1 MTADGDTARGGSAK
15 SAPGRPRDGRID
27 AAIITATRELIHETG
42 YPALTLSAIAARAG
56 TTTAALYRRW
66 SSKAQLVHEAV
77 LEAEVIPVFELPD
90 GAGGGASS
98 AGGAGAAVGD
108 PQADIRA
115 LVETV
120 RVLFARPEVR
130 VALPGLI
137 ADTVADPDLHARM
150 IARLAG
156 NLPAFESRFGR
167 ARRSDD
173 HLPVLA
179 EVVAGAAIFRLL
191 VSPDAALDDEWVE
204 ELTALITGRWQ
215 AGG

>member
-27 AAIITATRELIHETG
+27 AAIIAATRELILETG

-77 LEAEVIPVFELPD
+77 LEAEVIPAFEPLD
-90 GAGGGASS
+90 GAG
-98 AGGAGAAVGD
+98 GGAGAAVGD

-120 RVLFARPEVR
+120 RVLFDRPEVR

-137 ADTVADPDLHARM
+137 ADTVADADLHARM

-156 NLPAFESRFGR
+156 DLPAFESRFGR

-191 VSPDAALDDEWVE
+191 VSPAAALDDQWVE